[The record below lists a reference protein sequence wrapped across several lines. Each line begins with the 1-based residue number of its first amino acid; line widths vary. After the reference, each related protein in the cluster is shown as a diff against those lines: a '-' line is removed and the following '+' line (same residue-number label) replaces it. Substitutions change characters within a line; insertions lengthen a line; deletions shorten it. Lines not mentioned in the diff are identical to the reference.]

1 MTKEKIF
8 SGNLFETVEK
18 KRFNNLKSGLSGSV
32 VPALNN
38 TEDSLNKAATCLSGA
53 FTVDGDTADGQSIL
67 NNASNVSDKVSTI
80 TGSVYGEI
88 ESEIAKCNSRIA
100 SYNAKIQAILA
111 ELEKKESEG

>member
-1 MTKEKIF
+1 MIGYYQSLIAEQEKR
-8 SGNLFETVEK
+8 K

-88 ESEIAKCNSRIA
+88 ESEISKCNSKIA
-100 SYNAKIQAILA
+100 SYNAKIQEILA
-111 ELEKKESEG
+111 ELEKEESEG